1 MTCPDRD
8 DERPGRDGAARVSDT
23 RTFSRRSSRVLFGRI
38 LGVLGLA
45 IYNWWI
51 VVATNSHLLTSS
63 DEFFSDLE
71 AFGRPD
77 ANLLQRLDLVAGL
90 TLLSAL
96 LLRGPS
102 GRHGPRPE
110 WKWIVGFSAAGALGG
125 QFAYACSEG
134 LSTVCRRAEW
144 HLQLPFHHYVH
155 VLSGVTEFAAVTVAI
170 YLAGKRTKGQGT
182 LVARALK
189 WIAVTLL
196 VAYPLLGISYV
207 SDRYGAF
214 VEPVFFVCF
223 SAVVAIE
230 LFEPAG
236 PT

>member
-1 MTCPDRD
+1 MTSPNGD
-8 DERPGRDGAARVSDT
+8 DEHPGADGT
-23 RTFSRRSSRVLFGRI
+23 GTFSRRSSRILFGRI

-51 VVATNSHLLTSS
+51 VVAANSHLLTSS

-71 AFGRPD
+71 AFGRPN

-102 GRHGPRPE
+102 SRRGPRPE
-110 WKWIVGFSAAGALGG
+110 WRWLVGFSAAGALGG

-134 LSTVCRRAEW
+134 LSAVCRRAEW
-144 HLQLPFHHYVH
+144 HLHLPFHHYVH
-155 VLSGVTEFAAVTVAI
+155 VLSGVTEFAAITIAI
-170 YLAGKRTKGQGT
+170 YLARQRTKGQGT
-182 LVARALK
+182 LVARAIK

-196 VAYPLLGISYV
+196 VAYPLLGVSYV

-223 SAVVAIE
+223 SVVVAME

>member
-1 MTCPDRD
+1 MTSPSS
-8 DERPGRDGAARVSDT
+8 EEGLPLSHGAARDPGT

-51 VVATNSHLLTSS
+51 VVASNSHLLTGS
-63 DEFFSDLE
+63 DELFSDLE

-90 TLLSAL
+90 TLLAAL

-102 GRHGPRPE
+102 GRLGPRPE
-110 WKWIVGFSAAGALGG
+110 WKWLVGFSAAAALGG

-134 LSTVCRRAEW
+134 LSAVCRRAEW

-155 VLSGVTEFAAVTVAI
+155 VLSGVVEFAAATMAI
-170 YLAGKRTKGQGT
+170 YLAGKRTRGQRT
-182 LVARALK
+182 LAARAIK

-196 VAYPLLGISYV
+196 VAYPLLGVCYV
-207 SDRYGAF
+207 SDRFGAF

-223 SAVVAIE
+223 STVVAIE
-230 LFEPAG
+230 LFEPA
-236 PT
+236 